1 MLPQI
6 ITVNPFMSTRKRRRH
21 RIKNTFRRRHSRR
34 HHNPESRRA
43 RRRAARSGWHMR
55 RRAHNPYRHRRHRAK
70 NLFGMHRRRRH
81 NPDMTANLSQDL
93 IAAGIG
99 AASAVVVDVALAY
112 APIPAGWASGWGQ
125 VLTQG
130 VGSILV
136 GMAAGMIGGQ
146 RMGALATVGGLTVTA
161 YGALQLA
168 LGPTVGQNIKG
179 FGGLADF
186 SDFGRMPRRVG
197 AYIAPNPGL
206 PVLSTAGGARART
219 MSGVRG
225 RVGAYMPGAR
235 LAPAPTTALAKKQIG
250 AYMRSSA
257 MGRFSG
263 FGGFHPR
270 DF

>member
-6 ITVNPFMSTRKRRRH
+6 VTVNPFMSTRKRRH
-21 RIKNTFRRRHSRR
+21 RIKNTFRARARR

-43 RRRAARSGWHMR
+43 RRRAARKGWHMS
-55 RRAHNPYRHRRHRAK
+55 RAHNPYRHRRHRVK
-70 NLFGMHRRRRH
+70 NLFGMSRRGRRH
-81 NPDMTANLSQDL
+81 NPDAMVSNLSQDL

-112 APIPAGWASGWGQ
+112 APIPSAWGSGWGQ

-130 VGSILV
+130 VGAILV

-168 LGPTVGQNIKG
+168 LGPSLGSHIRG

-186 SDFGRMPRRVG
+186 KDYSRMG
-197 AYIAPNPGL
+197 AYMGRPAAALPNPGK
-206 PVLSTAGGARART
+206 
-219 MSGVRG
+219 
-225 RVGAYMPGAR
+225 VGAYMGPAAR
-235 LAPAPTTALAKKQIG
+235 LAPAPATNLAKKQMG
-250 AYMRSSA
+250 AYMARQ
-257 MGRFSG
+257 MGRFA
-263 FGGFHPR
+263 GGNF
-270 DF
+270 